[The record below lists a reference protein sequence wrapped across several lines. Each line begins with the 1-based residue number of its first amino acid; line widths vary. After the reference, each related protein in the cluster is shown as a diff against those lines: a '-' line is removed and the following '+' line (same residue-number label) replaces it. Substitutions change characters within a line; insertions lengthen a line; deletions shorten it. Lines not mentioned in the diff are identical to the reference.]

1 MLKKR
6 GKKIIKFTVEVE
18 FDQDELNMDAEM
30 WISRFIK
37 RLSYEHKVISINIG
51 GKKNIVKKQKDLQ
64 KMNFRKLIT

>member
-1 MLKKR
+1 MPKKR

-18 FDQDELNMDAEM
+18 FDQDELNMDAGM

-37 RLSYEHKVISINIG
+37 RLSYEHKVISIKIG
-51 GKKNIVKKQKDLQ
+51 GKEKIIEKQEDLQ